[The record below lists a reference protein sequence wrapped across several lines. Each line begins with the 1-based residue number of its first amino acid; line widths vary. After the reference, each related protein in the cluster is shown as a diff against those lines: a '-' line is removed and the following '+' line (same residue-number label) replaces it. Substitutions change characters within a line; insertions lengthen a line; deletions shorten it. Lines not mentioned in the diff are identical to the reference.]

1 MAASGQVRAFTII
14 GTQAVPVIVRA
25 ETSTRPAPVRVR
37 GLPDAQ
43 GEALGAGL
51 PGFLRACGIDPP
63 ASVALDIRPPRTAA
77 GREIDLPAALAVLV
91 ASGVVRQDAL
101 AAFVAVAGLGP
112 GGALVPVEGI
122 EAMAIQTEARGLALL
137 CAAGQAG
144 EAARAADG
152 TVIGVP
158 DLAAAVAHLARRAMP
173 LPPPLARAGGGAGVA
188 GFGEAPVAAG
198 LIAAPAADL
207 PESETAPA
215 GPAFA
220 STGPTGHR
228 GRMREKVLSRGTDAL
243 ADYELL
249 EMLLFLAFKTG
260 DTKPLAKRL
269 INRFGSFARV
279 LSAPQIQMLDTPGV
293 GEHAAV
299 AFKIVRAAAERMALA
314 EAIERP
320 VLNNWDRLMAYLNI
334 VLAREPIEQFRVL
347 FLDTRNRLLADE
359 PQARGT
365 VNHTPVYP
373 REVVRRA
380 LEVQATALIL
390 VHNHPSGDP
399 TPSREDIDMTQEVKQ
414 AARALSIVLHD
425 HIIVGN
431 GRWLSFR
438 QEGLL

>member
-1 MAASGQVRAFTII
+1 
-14 GTQAVPVIVRA
+14 
-25 ETSTRPAPVRVR
+25 
-37 GLPDAQ
+37 
-43 GEALGAGL
+43 
-51 PGFLRACGIDPP
+51 
-63 ASVALDIRPPRTAA
+63 VA
-77 GREIDLPAALAVLV
+77 
-91 ASGVVRQDAL
+91 
-101 AAFVAVAGLGP
+101 
-112 GGALVPVEGI
+112 
-122 EAMAIQTEARGLALL
+122 
-137 CAAGQAG
+137 
-144 EAARAADG
+144 
-152 TVIGVP
+152 
-158 DLAAAVAHLARRAMP
+158 DLAAAVAHLAGRAMP
-173 LPPPLARAGGGAGVA
+173 LPPPLARAAGGAGVA
-188 GFGEAPVAAG
+188 GFGEAPVAVG
-198 LIAAPAADL
+198 LMAVPAADL

-220 STGPTGHR
+220 SIGPTGHR